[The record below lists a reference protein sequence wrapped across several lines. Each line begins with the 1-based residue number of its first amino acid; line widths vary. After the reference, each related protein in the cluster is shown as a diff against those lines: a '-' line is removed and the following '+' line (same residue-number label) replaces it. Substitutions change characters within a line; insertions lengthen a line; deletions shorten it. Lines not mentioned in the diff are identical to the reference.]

1 MGPRAA
7 QGTLMSQIDQFLSA
21 LKRALKNKQWNYKQ
35 VADALNVSE
44 SSVKRL
50 LSNKKISLDRIEKI
64 CDATGISFA
73 DVCKLAEWQDEDPY
87 LILSFEQEKILS
99 ENPRLL
105 HYFTLLTEGYKPQKI
120 EKDFQITTVESKKF
134 LFTLDKCN
142 LIELHPKEKVKL
154 IKNGLFRFRREGPV
168 GKVVFQQLKEGY
180 LYSDFKA
187 NDEFIRFG
195 MRRFSAAALG
205 KLKSKIEK
213 IYVELEEEANYEM
226 QIEGNEKEYG
236 ILFAFRPWH
245 YSIMNVLKKK

>member
-1 MGPRAA
+1 
-7 QGTLMSQIDQFLSA
+7 MSQIDQFLTA

-35 VADALNVSE
+35 VAEALHVSE

-64 CDATGISFA
+64 CEATGISFS

-87 LILSFEQEKILS
+87 LILSFEQEKLLS

-120 EKDFQITTVESKKF
+120 EKEFQITQAESKKF
-134 LFTLDKCN
+134 LFALDKCN
-142 LIELHPKEKVKL
+142 LIELHPKDKVKL
-154 IKNGLFRFRREGPV
+154 IKNGLFRFRRDGPV

-195 MRRFSAAALG
+195 MRRLSSAALG
-205 KLKSKIEK
+205 KLKAKIEK
-213 IYVELEEEANYEM
+213 IYLELEEEANYEM
-226 QIEGNEKEYG
+226 QIENNDKEYG
-236 ILFAFRPWH
+236 ILFAYRPWQ
-245 YSIMNVLKKK
+245 YSIMNVLKKKNS

>member
-1 MGPRAA
+1 V
-7 QGTLMSQIDQFLSA
+7 SQIDQFLNA

-35 VADALNVSE
+35 VAEVLHVSE

-87 LILSFEQEKILS
+87 LVLSLEQEKILS

-105 HYFTLLTEGYKPQKI
+105 HYFTLLTDGYKPPKI
-120 EKDFQITTVESKKF
+120 EKEYQIPQVESKKF
-134 LFTLDKCN
+134 LYTLDKCN
-142 LIELHPKEKVKL
+142 LIELHPKDKVKL

-168 GKVVFQQLKEGY
+168 GKVVFQQLREGY

-187 NDEFIRFG
+187 NDEFLRFG
-195 MRRFSAAALG
+195 MRRLSSAALG
-205 KLKSKIEK
+205 KLKARIEK
-213 IYVELEEEANYEM
+213 IYLELEEEGNYEM
-226 QIEGNEKEYG
+226 QIENNDKEYG
-236 ILFAFRPWH
+236 VLFAFRPWQ
-245 YSIMNVLKKK
+245 YSIMNVLKKRNP